1 MKYSPSTRFINIII
15 NVLLLVGFGFLGIW
29 FAFFV
34 TPNLLTSSQPMP
46 GVKLPEM
53 GVGLSALLASLGI
66 AGTIVALC
74 GTIFELG
81 AFFKGNNDDLVR
93 KTFSCYIA
101 LGYVISTFFFLNA
114 ILFYRLTSTNF
125 DESLD
130 LAFVIAVYAVL
141 TILAMIATNVPLLHM
156 YGEGEHTNQ
165 IMKTVTGGVLAI
177 DLAVALVF
185 GTLYL
190 ANLGNRGRLREFQRR
205 SLQGR
210 HLRPSP
216 ARRRAR
222 RRRHDGWLLD
232 GRKEKRRPQ
241 IQRLSLRRTLGRQRP
256 LLDWRDPRRAPRSRK
271 QNAQHLLHGEG
282 LWGEIQRVHGILH
295 DGLHH
300 RRLGPP
306 RRDPRRVLHGLPA
319 EEGHRGITSEKEMG
333 RQARR
338 PIFYWSVFKSGE
350 TKEGP
355 TRTNSVKQDKV
366 ASSGASYSGASVP

>member
-74 GTIFELG
+74 GTIFSFG

-190 ANLGNRGRLREFQRR
+190 ANLGNRGSFANSNAVLSKAGIF
-205 SLQGR
+205 
-210 HLRPSP
+210 
-216 ARRRAR
+216 A
-222 RRRHDGWLLD
+222 LLPLVAALV
-232 GRKEKRRPQ
+232 GVATMVGYSMAEKKNAVRKSNAYLFAGLLGANG
-241 IQRLSLRRTLGRQRP
+241 LSLIGATLVEHLEVENKMLNISFMAKAYGARFNESMEFFTMGYITGGLV
-256 LLDWRDPRRAPRSRK
+256 LLVA
-271 QNAQHLLHGEG
+271 
-282 LWGEIQRVHGILH
+282 ILVAYYTVF
-295 DGLHH
+295 
-300 RRLGPP
+300 PP
-306 RRDPRRVLHGLPA
+306 KKA
-319 EEGHRGITSEKEMG
+319 IEE
-333 RQARR
+333 
-338 PIFYWSVFKSGE
+338 
-350 TKEGP
+350 
-355 TRTNSVKQDKV
+355 
-366 ASSGASYSGASVP
+366 